1 MTEKKPDT
9 GNGLPQTLLEQEL
22 GPDEMMVITSTTA
35 AQEGNNNSM
44 KVTHRHSK
52 QKAPD
57 FFVFVKLQQIWK
69 MHFRLHHSRT
79 VSCLEIKICWQH
91 KEHIGV

>member
-22 GPDEMMVITSTTA
+22 GPDEMMVITSTAA

-44 KVTHRHSK
+44 KGKKYVGMVTEKKTWRSK
-52 QKAPD
+52 
-57 FFVFVKLQQIWK
+57 
-69 MHFRLHHSRT
+69 RLLVNNLPCGS
-79 VSCLEIKICWQH
+79 K
-91 KEHIGV
+91 